1 VERAQDGS
9 DMTRLRSFNDS
20 TSKRVLDLLET
31 EYLRVR
37 ELTLQRITVIRLEVN
52 DRGCNVTGS

>member
-9 DMTRLRSFNDS
+9 DMGRLTSFNDS

-31 EYLRVR
+31 
-37 ELTLQRITVIRLEVN
+37 
-52 DRGCNVTGS
+52 G

>member
-1 VERAQDGS
+1 
-9 DMTRLRSFNDS
+9 MTRLRSFNDS